1 MDSHCEPCRDF
12 GEWKHGI
19 GGPLQKGGFMSI
31 FDKVTSMLGGTEGE
45 QGGLISNVMKMLTDQ
60 QAGGL
65 SGLVKSFEEKGLND
79 IIGSWIG
86 TGENKAITPD
96 QLQHGLGL
104 ERLQQLAEG
113 SGLSVDG
120 VKAKLAEVLPGLID
134 KLTPE
139 GKLPEGSLLAQA
151 VDLLKNKI

>member
-1 MDSHCEPCRDF
+1 
-12 GEWKHGI
+12 
-19 GGPLQKGGFMSI
+19 MSI

>member
-1 MDSHCEPCRDF
+1 
-12 GEWKHGI
+12 
-19 GGPLQKGGFMSI
+19 MSLL
-31 FDKVTSMLGGTEGE
+31 DRVTSMLGGTEGE
-45 QGGLISNVMKMLTDQ
+45 QGGLTSNVMKMLTDQ

-104 ERLQQLAEG
+104 EQLRQLAES
-113 SGLSVDG
+113 SGLSVDD

-134 KLTPE
+134 KLTPD
-139 GKLPEGSLLAQA
+139 GKLPEGSFLAKA
-151 VDLLKNKI
+151 MDVFKSKV

>member
-1 MDSHCEPCRDF
+1 
-12 GEWKHGI
+12 
-19 GGPLQKGGFMSI
+19 MSLL
-31 FDKVTSMLGGTEGE
+31 DRVTSMLGGTEGE
-45 QGGLISNVMKMLTDQ
+45 QGGLTSNIMKMLTDQ

-79 IIGSWIG
+79 VIGSWIG

-104 ERLQQLAEG
+104 ERLKQLAEG
-113 SGLSVDG
+113 SGLSVDD

-139 GKLPEGSLLAQA
+139 GKLPEGSLLAKA
-151 VDLLKNKI
+151 MDLFKSKV